1 MNQNIKEDFLDIL
14 LYLFEYY
21 SEDPVR
27 ESDTSFVIRD
37 HLIDAGF
44 QDAAIDHAMDW
55 VEIFK
60 NQGENMMLHTP
71 SNSSVRILS
80 DDEKNLLDVECQNY
94 ISRLEKFG
102 LLTPEKRELL
112 IDKLTSIGFEP
123 MDLEVVK
130 ALSIL
135 MLFQEP
141 SVEVKLHAYE
151 NEEIIDSPK
160 TLNY

>member
-37 HLIDAGF
+37 RLIDAGF

-60 NQGENMMLHTP
+60 NPREGMMLHAP
-71 SNSSVRILS
+71 SISSVRILS
-80 DDEKNLLDVECQNY
+80 DDEKSLLDVECQNY

-112 IDKLTSIGFEP
+112 IDKLTSIGIEP

-141 SVEVKLHAYE
+141 SVEVRLHAYE

-160 TLNY
+160 TLN

>member
-27 ESDTSFVIRD
+27 ESDASFVIRD

-60 NQGENMMLHTP
+60 NPKEDTMLHVP
-71 SNSSVRILS
+71 SSTSVRILS

-160 TLNY
+160 TLN

>member
-60 NQGENMMLHTP
+60 DPKADTMLHVP
-71 SNSSVRILS
+71 SSSSVRILS

-141 SVEVKLHAYE
+141 SVEVRLHAYE

-160 TLNY
+160 TLN

>member
-60 NQGENMMLHTP
+60 NQGEDMMLQTP
-71 SNSSVRILS
+71 SNSSIRILS

-141 SVEVKLHAYE
+141 SVEVRLHAYE
-151 NEEIIDSPK
+151 NEEAIDSPK
-160 TLNY
+160 TLN

>member
-60 NQGENMMLHTP
+60 NPKEDTMLHVP
-71 SNSSVRILS
+71 SSTSVRILS

-160 TLNY
+160 TLN

>member
-27 ESDTSFVIRD
+27 ESETSFEIRD
-37 HLIDAGF
+37 HLIGAGF
-44 QDAAIDHAMDW
+44 HDDAIDHAMDW

-60 NQGENMMLHTP
+60 SSTETPMLHSP
-71 SNSSVRILS
+71 SSSSIRILS
-80 DDEKNLLDVECQNY
+80 DDEKNLLDIECQNY
-94 ISRLEKFG
+94 ITRLEKFG

-151 NEEIIDSPK
+151 NDEAIDSPK
-160 TLNY
+160 TLN

>member
-60 NQGENMMLHTP
+60 NPKENMMLHIP
-71 SNSSVRILS
+71 SSSSVRILS

-141 SVEVKLHAYE
+141 SVEVRLHAYE

-160 TLNY
+160 TLN

>member
-1 MNQNIKEDFLDIL
+1 MNKNVKEDFLDIL

-27 ESDTSFVIRD
+27 ELNTSFVIRD

-60 NQGENMMLHTP
+60 NPKEDIMLHIP
-71 SNSSVRILS
+71 SSSSVRILS

-141 SVEVKLHAYE
+141 SVEVRLHAYE

-160 TLNY
+160 TLN

>member
-60 NQGENMMLHTP
+60 NPGEGIMLNVP
-71 SNSSVRILS
+71 SSSSIRILS

-151 NEEIIDSPK
+151 NEEMLDSPK
-160 TLNY
+160 TLN

>member
-60 NQGENMMLHTP
+60 NPKEDMMLHIP
-71 SNSSVRILS
+71 SSSSVRILS

-141 SVEVKLHAYE
+141 SVEVRLHAYE

-160 TLNY
+160 TLN

>member
-1 MNQNIKEDFLDIL
+1 MYQTKKEDFLDIL

-21 SEDPVR
+21 SEDSAR
-27 ESDTSFVIRD
+27 ESDSSFETRD
-37 HLIDAGF
+37 HLVGAGF
-44 QDAAIDHAMDW
+44 QDDAIEHAMDW

-60 NQGENMMLHTP
+60 SSNEAPMLHSP
-71 SNSSVRILS
+71 SISSTRILS
-80 DDEKNLLDVECQNY
+80 EDEKNLLDVECQNY
-94 ISRLEKFG
+94 ITKLEKFG

-112 IDKLTSIGFEP
+112 NEKLTTIGFEP

-141 SVEVKLHAYE
+141 SVEVRLHAYE
-151 NEEIIDSPK
+151 NEEAIDSPK
-160 TLNY
+160 LLN

>member
-44 QDAAIDHAMDW
+44 QDVAIDHAMDW

-60 NQGENMMLHTP
+60 NSKEGIMLHTP

-141 SVEVKLHAYE
+141 SVEVRLHAYE

-160 TLNY
+160 TLN

>member
-60 NQGENMMLHTP
+60 NPREDMMLHAP
-71 SNSSVRILS
+71 SISSVRILS

-141 SVEVKLHAYE
+141 SVEVRLHAYE

-160 TLNY
+160 TLN

>member
-60 NQGENMMLHTP
+60 NPKEDTMLHVP
-71 SNSSVRILS
+71 SSTSVRILS

-112 IDKLTSIGFEP
+112 IDKLTSIGIEP

-141 SVEVKLHAYE
+141 SVEVRLHAYE

-160 TLNY
+160 TLN

>member
-1 MNQNIKEDFLDIL
+1 MNQNLKEDFLDIL

-60 NQGENMMLHTP
+60 DPKEDTMLHVP
-71 SNSSVRILS
+71 SSSSVRILS

-141 SVEVKLHAYE
+141 SVEVRLHAYE

-160 TLNY
+160 TLN

>member
-27 ESDTSFVIRD
+27 ESDTTFVIRD

-44 QDAAIDHAMDW
+44 QDVAIDHAMDW

-60 NQGENMMLHTP
+60 NPKEGIMLHTP

-160 TLNY
+160 TLN

>member
-1 MNQNIKEDFLDIL
+1 MNKNIKEDFLDIL

-44 QDAAIDHAMDW
+44 QDVAIDHAMDW

-60 NQGENMMLHTP
+60 NSKDDMMLHTP

-141 SVEVKLHAYE
+141 SVEVRLHAYE

-160 TLNY
+160 TLN

>member
-21 SEDPVR
+21 SEDPMR

-44 QDAAIDHAMDW
+44 QDVAIDHAMDW

-60 NQGENMMLHTP
+60 NSKEGIMLHTP

-160 TLNY
+160 TLN

>member
-1 MNQNIKEDFLDIL
+1 MNQNLKEDFLDIL

-60 NQGENMMLHTP
+60 NPKEDMMLHTP
-71 SNSSVRILS
+71 STSSVRILS

-141 SVEVKLHAYE
+141 SVEVRLHAYE

-160 TLNY
+160 TLN

>member
-44 QDAAIDHAMDW
+44 QDVAIDHAMDW

-60 NQGENMMLHTP
+60 NPKEVMMLHAP

-141 SVEVKLHAYE
+141 SVEVRLHAYE

-160 TLNY
+160 TLN

>member
-60 NQGENMMLHTP
+60 DPKEGMILHTP
-71 SNSSVRILS
+71 STSSVRILS
-80 DDEKNLLDVECQNY
+80 HDEKNLLDVECQNY

-141 SVEVKLHAYE
+141 SVEVRLHAYE

-160 TLNY
+160 TLN

>member
-1 MNQNIKEDFLDIL
+1 M
-14 LYLFEYY
+14 
-21 SEDPVR
+21 
-27 ESDTSFVIRD
+27 IRD

-60 NQGENMMLHTP
+60 NPKEDTMLHVP
-71 SNSSVRILS
+71 SSTSVRILS

-141 SVEVKLHAYE
+141 SVEVRLHAYE

-160 TLNY
+160 TLN

>member
-60 NQGENMMLHTP
+60 NPREGMMLHPP
-71 SNSSVRILS
+71 STSSVRILS
-80 DDEKNLLDVECQNY
+80 DDEKNLLDIECQNY

-112 IDKLTSIGFEP
+112 IDKLTSIGIEP

-141 SVEVKLHAYE
+141 SVEVRLHAYE

-160 TLNY
+160 TLN

>member
-60 NQGENMMLHTP
+60 DPKEDTMLHVP
-71 SNSSVRILS
+71 SSSSVRILS

-141 SVEVKLHAYE
+141 SLEVRLHAYE

-160 TLNY
+160 TLN

>member
-60 NQGENMMLHTP
+60 DPKEDTMLHVP
-71 SNSSVRILS
+71 SSSSVRILS

-160 TLNY
+160 TLN

>member
-60 NQGENMMLHTP
+60 NPREGTMLHAP
-71 SNSSVRILS
+71 SISSVRILS
-80 DDEKNLLDVECQNY
+80 DDEKSLLDVECQNY

-112 IDKLTSIGFEP
+112 IDKLTSIGIEP

-141 SVEVKLHAYE
+141 SVEVRLHAYE

-160 TLNY
+160 TLN

>member
-27 ESDTSFVIRD
+27 ESDTLFVIRD

-44 QDAAIDHAMDW
+44 QDVAIDHAMDW

-60 NQGENMMLHTP
+60 NSKDDTMLHTP
-71 SNSSVRILS
+71 SNSSIRILS

-151 NEEIIDSPK
+151 NEEAIDSPK
-160 TLNY
+160 TLN

>member
-1 MNQNIKEDFLDIL
+1 MNQNLKEDFLDIL

-60 NQGENMMLHTP
+60 NPKEDMMLHTP
-71 SNSSVRILS
+71 STSSVRILS
-80 DDEKNLLDVECQNY
+80 DDEKSLLDVECQNY

-141 SVEVKLHAYE
+141 SVEVRLHAYE

-160 TLNY
+160 TLN

>member
-60 NQGENMMLHTP
+60 NPGEGIMLNVP
-71 SNSSVRILS
+71 SSSSIRILS

-141 SVEVKLHAYE
+141 SVEVRLHAYE

-160 TLNY
+160 TLN

>member
-60 NQGENMMLHTP
+60 NPKEDMMLHTP
-71 SNSSVRILS
+71 STSSVRILS

-141 SVEVKLHAYE
+141 SVEVRLHAYE

-160 TLNY
+160 TLN

>member
-60 NQGENMMLHTP
+60 DPKEDTMLHVP
-71 SNSSVRILS
+71 SSSSVRILS

-135 MLFQEP
+135 ILFQDH
-141 SVEVKLHAYE
+141 SVEVRLHSYE

-160 TLNY
+160 TLN

>member
-21 SEDPVR
+21 SEDPMR

-60 NQGENMMLHTP
+60 NPKEGEMLHTP
-71 SNSSVRILS
+71 SSSSIRILS
-80 DDEKNLLDVECQNY
+80 DDEKNLLDVECQSY

-141 SVEVKLHAYE
+141 SVEVRLHAYE

-160 TLNY
+160 TLN